1 MSKKKTINNP
11 RNNNTTNARQRS
23 ISKKSLWIIAF
34 IVLLSTLIIFW
45 LTTGESLLRQ
55 AEMTSYL
62 KSKYGEDFV
71 VKKPEYKNGGLG
83 VQGIWVAQVHA
94 HTVNSSQ
101 LDFEVSC
108 SSSDLSACSDTYLDS
123 FFSKQEYDRLKPV
136 MDSMNAAD
144 YSVRIIIGYD
154 ALDNITKN
162 TELVHIKQKYNPIYK
177 LKVSINKASTKNE
190 VTDKVAAIA
199 NEAYR
204 DGISRVEIEY
214 KVSTADGKIYRC
226 ATNYEINTQ
235 LTSESISKCLKE
247 V

>member
-1 MSKKKTINNP
+1 MSKTTQKKTISNP
-11 RNNNTTNARQRS
+11 RNNNTNARQRS

-34 IVLLSTLIIFW
+34 VVLLSTLLIFW

-62 KSKYGEDFV
+62 KNKYGEDFV

-83 VQGIWVAQVHA
+83 FQGIWVAQA

-190 VTDKVAAIA
+190 VTDKVAAPA
-199 NEAYR
+199 VPYAWHP
-204 DGISRVEIEY
+204 
-214 KVSTADGKIYRC
+214 
-226 ATNYEINTQ
+226 
-235 LTSESISKCLKE
+235 SK
-247 V
+247 